1 MQFQRVNRTSAEKGF
16 AVCENRSGAT
26 VSGNYPVCFTTTS
39 GSTDGYQ
46 VVAPATSQVQT
57 FAGIADADIAD
68 AAVGLY
74 QCYGYRDS
82 VRIFATGSSQTI
94 AAGIAMGPAASSN
107 GVNSSGLKDFFGPV
121 ISMEAIGAAVNSPG
135 GYAKALI
142 KAM

>member
-1 MQFQRVNRTSAEKGF
+1 M
-16 AVCENRSGAT
+16 
-26 VSGNYPVCFTTTS
+26 CFTTTS